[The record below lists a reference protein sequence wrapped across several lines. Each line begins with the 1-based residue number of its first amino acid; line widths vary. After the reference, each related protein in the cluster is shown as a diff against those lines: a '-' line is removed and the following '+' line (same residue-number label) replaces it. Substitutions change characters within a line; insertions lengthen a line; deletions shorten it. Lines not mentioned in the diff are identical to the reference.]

1 MNRSQLFKIAHYI
14 KKSFASFSAA
24 LKYSWV
30 IIRLIKKMKKEN
42 VSFVYRKVDGTIREA
57 IGTLNVQYERKT
69 DSAPKYDS
77 VAYFDVEAGGFRS
90 FKVENLIY

>member
-1 MNRSQLFKIAHYI
+1 MKTRLFKIAHQI
-14 KKSFASFSAA
+14 KGSFANFAAA
-24 LKYSWV
+24 LRHAWV
-30 IIRLIKKMKKEN
+30 VIKLMQKMKKQS

-77 VAYFDVEAGGFRS
+77 VAYFDMDAQGWRS

>member
-1 MNRSQLFKIAHYI
+1 MKTRLFKIAHQI
-14 KKSFASFSAA
+14 KGSFANFSAA
-24 LKYSWV
+24 LKYAWRV
-30 IIRLIKKMKKEN
+30 VKLQQRMKTEN

-69 DSAPKYDS
+69 DAAPKYDS